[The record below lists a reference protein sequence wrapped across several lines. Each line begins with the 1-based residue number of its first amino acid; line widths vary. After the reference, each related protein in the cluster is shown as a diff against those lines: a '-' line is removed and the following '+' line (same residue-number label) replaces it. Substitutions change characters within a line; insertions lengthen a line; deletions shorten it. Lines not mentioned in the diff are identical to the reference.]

1 MSRSQQAF
9 EELRHSLWMLAVPL
23 AFSCYSLF
31 VVCQSNLNEMA
42 LQSALNESVQSELVE
57 VDRQECDGMFRPEG
71 ASDSICGYALEW
83 WIPADSSSCEGGPPC
98 YLSAE
103 WAAREQGQPLLVVP
117 GLFMLV
123 LVGLV
128 MRKISRARSVL
139 KSESSSPQ
147 SC

>member
-31 VVCQSNLNEMA
+31 AVCQLNVSEMA

-57 VDRQECDGMFRPEG
+57 VDRQECDGMFRPDDVPE
-71 ASDSICGYALEW
+71 SICGYALEW
-83 WIPADSSSCEGGPPC
+83 WIPVDSSSCEGGPPC

-103 WAAREQGQPLLVVP
+103 WAAREQGQPLLIVP
-117 GLFMLV
+117 GFLML
-123 LVGLV
+123 LLLGLV
-128 MRKISRARSVL
+128 MRKISRSRSIL
-139 KSESSSPQ
+139 KSGCSSLE
-147 SC
+147 